1 MSEANSGLHW
11 TTCTSG
17 GRIRSQ
23 CALERRERILACA
36 LRADK
41 TSVSVPMV
49 DGELVAGAWQQAV
62 AINLNNRV
70 RQAGAGDGNRLVG
83 PVTSPASQCGFQYL
97 KST

>member
-11 TTCTSG
+11 TICTSG

-23 CALERRERILACA
+23 CALERRERLLACA

-62 AINLNNRV
+62 AIISTTGCGERE
-70 RQAGAGDGNRLVG
+70 LVTVIVWLG
-83 PVTSPASQCGFQYL
+83 R
-97 KST
+97 